1 MKQSNIFGNLENQEE
16 KKYTTKIESPIYEP
30 KNQKP
35 HIMELYDNQ
44 KTRRLI
50 REIDSSTLPI
60 EEKMFLID
68 AARRH
73 TVFNY
78 EKVADY
84 YAHSSKEMQEFMER
98 SALVIVDFE
107 KAIQHGFV
115 KMCDD
120 IKKQYLEEYE

>member
-1 MKQSNIFGNLENQEE
+1 MKQFNIFGNLENQEE

-44 KTRRLI
+44 KTKRLV
-50 REIDSSTLPI
+50 REIDSSNLPI

-78 EKVADY
+78 EKIADY